1 MAALKI
7 ALLSDVHGNLPA
19 LEAVLADIT
28 AWGNV
33 DAYWLLGDYAA
44 MGPEPVKVLER
55 INRLPNARFIRGNTD
70 RYIATGDRPAFPST
84 GTIEATQLPGLLEA
98 AQSFSWTQ
106 GAMWATGWRE
116 WLAALPL
123 DFRETLPDGTRVL
136 CVHASPGTDDGLGM
150 RPTMS
155 EAELAPLFAESQT
168 DLVFVGHTHWPQD
181 RVLAEQA
188 VSGVRVVNVG
198 SVGLSFTPDGLACYM
213 RLSAD
218 EGGYR
223 VEHRQLDY
231 DRDTTVA
238 ALTQQ
243 RHPATD
249 FITGFVRGTRR
260 PPWAAQVSQ

>member
-7 ALLSDVHGNLPA
+7 ALLSDLHGNLPA
-19 LEAVLADIT
+19 LEAVLADIA

-44 MGPEPVKVLER
+44 MGPAPVKVLER
-55 INRLPNARFIRGNTD
+55 INALPNARFIRGNTD

-84 GTIEATQLPGLLEA
+84 GTIEPTQLPGLLEA

-106 GAMWATGWRE
+106 GVVWAAGWRE

-155 EAELAPLFAESQT
+155 EAELAPLFANAEA
-168 DLVFVGHTHWPQD
+168 DIVFVGHTHWPQD
-181 RVLAEQA
+181 RIIAGA
-188 VSGVRVVNVG
+188 RVVNVG
-198 SVGLSFTPDGLACYM
+198 SVGLSFTPDGLASYVQLM
-213 RLSAD
+213 VDGNSY
-218 EGGYR
+218 GI
-223 VEHRQLDY
+223 EHQLVDY
-231 DRDTTVA
+231 DRDATVA

-243 RHPATD
+243 RHPAAD
-249 FITGFVRGTRR
+249 FITGFIRGTRR
-260 PPWAAQVSQ
+260 PPWAQIQN